1 MDEYNRRRS
10 SFRSIHSKRHKPP
23 HGSGVGPLKNMT
35 IEIIVKNEEG
45 NVIGK
50 REAYDWEGAEENFG
64 KLQRQYEEFVKT
76 DARMEIRRCS
86 DCEAPMDKDEKE
98 HTAHC
103 TKCDTALLGD
113 EDSLCGECTGEGK
126 PEEVEM

>member
-1 MDEYNRRRS
+1 
-10 SFRSIHSKRHKPP
+10 
-23 HGSGVGPLKNMT
+23 MT

-64 KLQRQYEEFVKT
+64 KLQRQYKEFVKP
-76 DARMEIRRCS
+76 DIRRCP
-86 DCEAPMDKDEKE
+86 DCEAPMSKDEKE

-103 TKCDTALLGD
+103 TKCGTALLGD
-113 EDSLCGECTGEGK
+113 EDSLCGECTGEGRP
-126 PEEVEM
+126 PEEVEVI